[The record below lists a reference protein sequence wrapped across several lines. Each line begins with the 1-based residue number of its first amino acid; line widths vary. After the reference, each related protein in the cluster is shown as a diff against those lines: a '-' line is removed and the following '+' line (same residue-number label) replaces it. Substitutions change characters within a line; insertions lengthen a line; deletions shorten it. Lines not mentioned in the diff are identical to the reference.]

1 MADLR
6 RLWLPFFVRLC
17 HRESLCSFSRGAAKR
32 GFQVVEAVQETGSSR
47 RLIGKSLLPGPGA
60 QFHDLYHH
68 IHIRTCLAIFV
79 GSRCQPGLLE
89 SKLS

>member
-1 MADLR
+1 MKLSTGARQQGLSYKTA
-6 RLWLPFFVRLC
+6 WGA
-17 HRESLCSFSRGAAKR
+17 SFLH

-79 GSRCQPGLLE
+79 GSRW
-89 SKLS
+89 